1 MLNVEQF
8 GGKNRAR
15 EEREKIK
22 TPKKKKKRRPYKD
35 FLRVKLLTLSIKLD
49 RSTNVSI
56 LFRSSERVWHTC
68 KKKDK

>member
-22 TPKKKKKRRPYKD
+22 TPKKKKTALQRLFTGKSAH
-35 FLRVKLLTLSIKLD
+35 LL
-49 RSTNVSI
+49 
-56 LFRSSERVWHTC
+56 
-68 KKKDK
+68 

>member
-35 FLRVKLLTLSIKLD
+35 FFTSKSA
-49 RSTNVSI
+49 
-56 LFRSSERVWHTC
+56 H
-68 KKKDK
+68 